1 MKETKRRI
9 EHFSFYD
16 HTRVKAHLERLSEE
30 GWVVKQVGSLF
41 WRYRRVEPKKR
52 AVSITYLPSGSD
64 LNPRLSDEE
73 EDFKSICERVGWRL
87 ACNWMQMQ
95 IFYHE
100 DPEAQPVE
108 TDPELFVDTVHRSMR
123 KNFLPSYII
132 LAILMLVYVGMGIRD
147 FYADPIS
154 LLSDNSGL
162 AIKASLIVLEFHLLF
177 ELLLYAL
184 WHRKAKRVAVEEERF
199 LPVPKWYRANQ
210 YLLLTALLFDAY
222 FFVEAFLDTRM
233 RQIALPIF
241 IVMILSQFIP
251 RMLQKVLKKR
261 GWSPTK
267 NRVVTGLLAG
277 GIVFVGLT
285 FSTIR
290 IFTNIDR
297 TPPDARAVETYEFKG
312 ETYSRYDDELPL
324 TVEDLT
330 GRQKSDDYSKKRVDS
345 QSIFVKS
352 IAVSQSRRMDRIG
365 SGLPRL
371 EYEIHEISSDF
382 LYDHCRKALLAPQN
396 MLPSLFPVSLFYQY
410 QPIDPTLWQADE
422 AYMAYRDGEPR
433 YEYLIF
439 WDDRIVTLNFDRT
452 QLTPDQIATVVE
464 KLK

>member
-1 MKETKRRI
+1 MKDTKRRI

-16 HTRVKAHLERLSEE
+16 HTRVKSHLERLSEE
-30 GWVVKQVGSLF
+30 GWVLESAGFF
-41 WRYRRVEPKKR
+41 WRYRRAEPKKR

-123 KNFLPSYII
+123 KSFLPSYII

-147 FYADPIS
+147 FYVDPIS

-162 AIKASLIVLEFHLLF
+162 AIKASLIFLEFHLLL
-177 ELLLYAL
+177 ELLLYVF

-233 RQIALPIF
+233 RQIALPLL
-241 IVMILSQFIP
+241 IVMFLSQFIP
-251 RMLQKVLKKR
+251 RMLQKALKKR

-297 TPPDARAVETYEFKG
+297 TPPDARVVETYEFKG
-312 ETYSRYDDELPL
+312 ETYSRYDDELLL

-330 GRQKSDDYSKKRVDS
+330 GREKSDDYSKKRVDS
-345 QSIFVKS
+345 QSIFMKS
-352 IAVSQSRRMDRIG
+352 TAVSQSRRMDRIG

-371 EYEIHEISSDF
+371 EYEIHEIPSGF
-382 LYDHCRKALLAPQN
+382 LYDHCRNALLKYPN
-396 MLPSLFPVSLFYQY
+396 RMIHSLYSTYE
-410 QPIDPTLWQADE
+410 PIDPIPWQAE
-422 AYMAYRDGEPR
+422 EVYMAYRDGEPR

-439 WDDRIVTLNFDRT
+439 WDERIVTLNFDRDE
-452 QLTPDQIATVVE
+452 LTPEHISIIVE